1 MSIPSNPSP
10 VASSVLYASLATNP
24 PRIVQAQGNWLTTD
38 AGTHIFDASG
48 GAAVSC
54 IGHGHPRVKR
64 AIADQLD
71 AVEYCFS
78 PWFTTPAYE
87 RLSKFLTDSTGG
99 AMERVFVCGSDA
111 EAVEAALKM
120 ARQYFME
127 LPVQQPRRARFISRD
142 RSYHGNT
149 LGALAV
155 SGHKTR
161 RAIYEPILSSNFS
174 QVSPCYPYRGM
185 REGETEREYVA
196 RLAKEL
202 DDEFRRLDPETVCA
216 FVAETVAGLVSSQAA
231 LLFSRS
237 CTTNQDRRSVAF
249 HQCPVTSRPCKPS
262 ATNTAPSSSS
272 TRSSQAWDEP
282 ALCTLGNKRTS
293 SPTSRPWRKDLEPV
307 TSRSE
312 L

>member
-1 MSIPSNPSP
+1 MSITSNPAP

-24 PRIVQAQGNWLTTD
+24 PRIVKAQGNYLLTD
-38 AGTHIFDASG
+38 DGSEIFDASG

-54 IGHGHPRVKR
+54 IGHGHPRVKK

-87 RLSKFLTDSTGG
+87 RLSTFLTASTGG
-99 AMERVFVCGSDA
+99 AMERVFVCGSGA

-127 LPVQQPRRARFISRD
+127 LPAPQPRRTRFISRD

-149 LGALAV
+149 LGSLAV

-161 RAIYEPILSSNFS
+161 RAIYEPILSRNFS

-185 REGETEREYVA
+185 KAGETEEGYVE
-196 RLAKEL
+196 RLAREL
-202 DDEFRRLDPETVCA
+202 EEEFRRLGPETVCA
-216 FVAETVAGLVSSQAA
+216 FVAETVAGLVGSIFDCAVGIHA
-231 LLFSRS
+231 HRS
-237 CTTNQDRRSVAF
+237 
-249 HQCPVTSRPCKPS
+249 
-262 ATNTAPSSSS
+262 
-272 TRSSQAWDEP
+272 
-282 ALCTLGNKRTS
+282 
-293 SPTSRPWRKDLEPV
+293 
-307 TSRSE
+307 
-312 L
+312 